1 MLVLIAQADE
11 PLAEEQARQLRMDGH
26 HVAVALSARATG
38 LRLAELP
45 DALVLCGLNSAVE
58 TIALLRPFARRR
70 NRPQRSRLIPRRPPE
85 DRPRRPRRARRRG

>member
-38 LRLAELP
+38 LRLRSCP
-45 DALVLCGLNSAVE
+45 TRSCSAGS
-58 TIALLRPFARRR
+58 TARLR
-70 NRPQRSRLIPRRPPE
+70 RSRCCAPL
-85 DRPRRPRRARRRG
+85 RAGEIARSDHV